1 MLTTIP
7 QIKNYS
13 YIVTTTNQIISTI
26 KEIPIT
32 FPEIKN
38 EETFVVLL
46 GFSQFKVFNTN
57 FTFNIYLTP
66 TKNTLYTKLIQFPMI
81 ITYNRNIRRLLKET
95 KANCTLDLV
104 KSDIK
109 YKYYCH
115 VDEETNNI
123 KEVKLIPDFYFVPQ
137 VNVTLTGISPL
148 AKMFMNNMITLMHQD
163 NIYGSLLENAFV
175 YILDN
180 SKFIRYDKFLFNI
193 TGEINDPQPKLDN
206 KNLILMINLENNEK
220 SEMQIQCNISN
231 ITRNNYILNFKV
243 NETFK
248 GDVQSAVSIIDNND
262 ILLVNDDS
270 SDGDISATN
279 STVFLNKDKSGI
291 SAGGI
296 VAIILCTIAAIAAVF
311 GVLYFLKGKTPAP
324 KKPEVIESAEH
335 ISRTQ
340 AVSETNL
347 N

>member
-1 MLTTIP
+1 MSVY
-7 QIKNYS
+7 K
-13 YIVTTTNQIISTI
+13 
-26 KEIPIT
+26 
-32 FPEIKN
+32 
-38 EETFVVLL
+38 
-46 GFSQFKVFNTN
+46 
-57 FTFNIYLTP
+57 
-66 TKNTLYTKLIQFPMI
+66 KNT
-81 ITYNRNIRRLLKET
+81 
-95 KANCTLDLV
+95 

-109 YKYYCH
+109 
-115 VDEETNNI
+115 
-123 KEVKLIPDFYFVPQ
+123 
-137 VNVTLTGISPL
+137 NVICS
-148 AKMFMNNMITLMHQD
+148 ITD
-163 NIYGSLLENAFV
+163 IV
-175 YILDN
+175 
-180 SKFIRYDKFLFNI
+180 
-193 TGEINDPQPKLDN
+193 N
-206 KNLILMINLENNEK
+206 KNYYLNCQQTEAFEP
-220 SEMQIQCNISN
+220 NIANAYSK
-231 ITRNNYILNFKV
+231 I
-243 NETFK
+243 
-248 GDVQSAVSIIDNND
+248 GND